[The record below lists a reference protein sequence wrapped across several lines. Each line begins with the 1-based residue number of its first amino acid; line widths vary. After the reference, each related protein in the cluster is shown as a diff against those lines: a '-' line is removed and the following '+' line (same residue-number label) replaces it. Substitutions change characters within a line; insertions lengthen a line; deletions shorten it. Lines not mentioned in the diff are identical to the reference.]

1 MEKEKIVTPGATVAI
16 LRRYGLHPR
25 KTFGQNFLTDENI
38 LNKIVAAVGLTR
50 DDLVLEVGPGIGTV
64 TQALAGQAGLVV
76 AVEIDRNMIAVLRDT
91 LSGYDNVT
99 VVEGD
104 ILAVD
109 LPGLLAEAD
118 SEGKYRRKLVGN
130 LPYYIT
136 TPILFRVLED
146 NCGFK
151 TLVVM
156 VQKEVAERIVARPG
170 GKIYGALSI
179 AVQYRTE
186 AEIIAEI
193 PRTVFHPPPQ
203 VSSAVLRLTRR
214 EEPPVSVTDEKL
226 FFSVVKAAF
235 QHRRKTMLNALSHS
249 PAIVSDKAAL
259 QRLLE
264 QAGIDP
270 LQRGENLDMADF
282 AVLSNLLA
290 AETDRRDV
298 R

>member
-1 MEKEKIVTPGATVAI
+1 MEREKIITPGATAAV

-25 KTFGQNFLTDENI
+25 KSYGQNFLTDANI
-38 LNKIVAAVGLTR
+38 LNKIVAAAGLTR

-64 TQALAGQAGLVV
+64 TRALAEQAGRVI
-76 AVEIDRNMIAVLRDT
+76 AVEIDRDMIAVLRDT
-91 LSGYDNVT
+91 LPGYDNIT

-109 LPGLLAEAD
+109 LPAILAEAGG
-118 SEGKYRRKLVGN
+118 EGKYIRKLVGN

-136 TPILFRVLED
+136 TPILFKVLAES
-146 NCGFK
+146 CGFT

-156 VQKEVAERIVARPG
+156 VQKEVADRIVARPG

-186 AEIIAEI
+186 AEIIAAV
-193 PRTVFHPPPQ
+193 PRTAFHPPPQ
-203 VSSAVLRLTRR
+203 VSSAILRLTRR
-214 EEPPVSVTDEKL
+214 DEPPVSVTNEEL
-226 FFSVVKAAF
+226 FFGVVKAAF

-249 PAIVSDKAAL
+249 PGIATDKTAL

-264 QAGIDP
+264 RAGIDP
-270 LQRGENLDMADF
+270 RQRGESLDIAAF
-282 AVLSNLLA
+282 AVLSNLMA
-290 AETDRRDV
+290 AENDRRDV

>member
-249 PAIVSDKAAL
+249 PATVSDKAAL